1 MKWLYALVLPLALV
15 GCTTALAPQAKNIV
29 TTRDPAVVERC
40 EMLGTV
46 EAHPPYIWPGDDLK
60 QLKNKAAPLGAD
72 TVFVT
77 GRFGTVVG
85 VAYRC
90 KPR

>member
-1 MKWLYALVLPLALV
+1 MIKLFAVVLALSV
-15 GCTTALAPQAKNIV
+15 SGCVTALAPQAESIK
-29 TTRDPAVVERC
+29 TTQDPGEVANC
-40 EMLGTV
+40 QILGTV

-60 QLKNKAAPLGAD
+60 QLKNKAAPLRAD

-85 VAYRC
+85 IAYRC
-90 KPR
+90 GTK